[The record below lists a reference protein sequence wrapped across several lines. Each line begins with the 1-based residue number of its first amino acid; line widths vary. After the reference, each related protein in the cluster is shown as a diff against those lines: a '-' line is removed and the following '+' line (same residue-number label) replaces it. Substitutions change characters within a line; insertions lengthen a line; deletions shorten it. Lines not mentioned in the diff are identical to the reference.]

1 MTPFVR
7 PLVLLTALAVFALAT
22 ASRGF
27 AQQPAEPDLSAIL
40 AKLAADPTTPNEYSA
55 AVKLHVH
62 LRVFPWISV
71 TLNGNQAYKRPG
83 LYHFVFRGVPRA
95 AERFHD
101 LNYDLGNPQTWPAKY
116 DISLLTPASAT
127 VEPVV
132 RLVPKKRGLVK
143 NLDVTIDPVKGHID
157 KAVWNRFD
165 GGVISLV
172 NHYNA
177 VGSKE
182 LVAEQQA
189 SINVPHMRADLDAEY
204 SEFSV
209 GAAST
214 ATKTP

>member
-1 MTPFVR
+1 MTRLAR
-7 PLVLLTALAVFALAT
+7 PLALLSALALFTSAMV
-22 ASRGF
+22 SRGF
-27 AQQPAEPDLSAIL
+27 AQQPGEPDLAAIL
-40 AKLAADPTTPNEYSA
+40 SKLAADPATPNAYRA

-83 LYHFVFRGVPRA
+83 LYHFAFRGVPRA

-101 LNYDLGNPQTWPAKY
+101 LDYDLGNPQTWPSKY
-116 DISLLTPASAT
+116 DISLLTPAST
-127 VEPVV
+127 NVEPVV

-157 KAVWNRFD
+157 KAVWIRFD

-172 NHYNA
+172 NHYNT
-177 VGSKE
+177 VGANE
-182 LVAEQQA
+182 IVGEQTA

-204 SEFSV
+204 SEFAV
-209 GAAST
+209 GAA
-214 ATKTP
+214 AAKMP